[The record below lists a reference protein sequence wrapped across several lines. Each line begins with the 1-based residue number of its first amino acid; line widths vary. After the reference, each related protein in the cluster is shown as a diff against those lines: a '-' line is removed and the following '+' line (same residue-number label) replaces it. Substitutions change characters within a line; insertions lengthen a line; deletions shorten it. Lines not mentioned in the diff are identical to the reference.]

1 MQSNMMASLKVK
13 NCSLHLCLGQ
23 SLGKSVWCE
32 VRTGTESCKA
42 RERNFCMKNFL
53 ARVITSSNDDT
64 LTLVR
69 VAFGKEGIVTPVLLT
84 EASLCGKEHAI

>member
-1 MQSNMMASLKVK
+1 
-13 NCSLHLCLGQ
+13 LGQ
-23 SLGKSVWCE
+23 YLGKSVWCE
-32 VRTGTESCKA
+32 VRTGTESRVRHVKD
-42 RERNFCMKNFL
+42 NFCMKNFL

-84 EASLCGKEHAI
+84 QASLCGKEYAI